1 MLLILSLSW
10 MIIGQLPHKHSS
22 RIVTPSVTPLHLPPS
37 HFPWIFTTKDIYP
50 PDFHHS
56 TRYFSNCNNS
66 ASVYLTKTNCLNFKV
81 WDHDPNSLFVKQY
94 SLKHHCIK
102 VSVFRVLLV
111 RIFPHS
117 DWMQMRENTNQK
129 NSEYESF
136 SHTAYKC
143 FQHCKI
149 FTPVLFQL
157 FVFLINTKVLC

>member
-81 WDHDPNSLFVKQY
+81 WDHRSKQFICETIFSKASLHKSVRIQSSSGPYFPAFRLNANAGKY
-94 SLKHHCIK
+94 ESEKLRIRKLFTHCI
-102 VSVFRVLLV
+102 
-111 RIFPHS
+111 
-117 DWMQMRENTNQK
+117 
-129 NSEYESF
+129 
-136 SHTAYKC
+136 
-143 FQHCKI
+143 
-149 FTPVLFQL
+149 
-157 FVFLINTKVLC
+157 

>member
-1 MLLILSLSW
+1 MCAYRVVRDVTFSENFAYVVNEWPPQRYWDFYDICTKFRNKKNKNRYRRNNETFFMEFSFWGFFVVSYFPLKDMINVTYFKLSW

-81 WDHDPNSLFVKQY
+81 WDHRSK
-94 SLKHHCIK
+94 
-102 VSVFRVLLV
+102 
-111 RIFPHS
+111 
-117 DWMQMRENTNQK
+117 
-129 NSEYESF
+129 
-136 SHTAYKC
+136 
-143 FQHCKI
+143 
-149 FTPVLFQL
+149 
-157 FVFLINTKVLC
+157 